1 MIVIDR
7 SATWLHELAWLVT
20 ERAKLGHERAIFGRE
35 YLHPLVESI
44 GDEQEISM
52 MVERKSEWHVELAIL
67 VRLAGAKRELD
78 STVSVT

>member
-52 MVERKSEWHVELAIL
+52 IRTQ
-67 VRLAGAKRELD
+67 VRVACRTGYPRPVGRCQAR
-78 STVSVT
+78 T